1 MRGTSLRSQ
10 PSKDLA
16 VGPRAFVERWLN
28 ARPKQPWKNF
38 GVMLIVIFGLWFAA
52 GLFFSDQGEPVRPAS
67 QDKAVTNNL
76 RAIKAAADQYFLDHP
91 GVSAVALA
99 TLVGPNPTQ
108 PIPKLW
114 TVAHETYNPVIV
126 QGRAVTAAGI
136 AGARTIN
143 YGP

>member
-67 QDKAVTNNL
+67 QDKGDEQPARHQGRGGSVL
-76 RAIKAAADQYFLDHP
+76 PRSSRCQRGGP
-91 GVSAVALA
+91 GDL
-99 TLVGPNPTQ
+99 GRPQPDQ

-114 TVAHETYNPVIV
+114 TVAHETYDPVIV
-126 QGRAVTAAGI
+126 QGRAVTTPHRWVAG
-136 AGARTIN
+136 
-143 YGP
+143 